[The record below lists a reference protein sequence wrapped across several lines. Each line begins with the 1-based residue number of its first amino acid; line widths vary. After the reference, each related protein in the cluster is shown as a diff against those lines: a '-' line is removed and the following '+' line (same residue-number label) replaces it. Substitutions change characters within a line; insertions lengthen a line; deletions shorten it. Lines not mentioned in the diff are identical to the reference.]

1 MKHVFNPSQTGQ
13 NFGSFGWASHRQVSR
28 ECGGVRAGDCVV
40 SLIGEVAN
48 CPEKGDAL
56 YSGPL
61 GVGVVEDTFPVG
73 SEAAC
78 SIRFDGGIR
87 AVVMERDLLSP
98 GVYAVF
104 PGLPALGRIFSAD
117 AGAAPTAFVAF
128 LDAEQDF
135 GPIVD
140 VRAIEVPK
148 DFDLSRPDAEVA
160 LCEMAHERFGE
171 GVEIPGY
178 ALVLNREALGVVRNV
193 RAEAVASILDLKRLA
208 TKRDAAVPARDI
220 PIRISYE
227 GNEYFLANKSSAS
240 RDVLS
245 VGPSGLRVTNDL
257 DAASL
262 WMPLDAVMIA
272 NAMRTACGRHGY
284 DFSVGIHF
292 PRAVVLT
299 YEIDDSGEK
308 EAFTVM
314 LANGSREGDLA
325 GIADWLIE
333 REFFMPDAVG
343 LPGDWVARIISVSEM
358 SEVLGRSLGY
368 TRVPQDSSRLAEGL
382 QAMTQRDQGLN
393 FEGGPRDGRADLP
406 RP

>member
-1 MKHVFNPSQTGQ
+1 MKHIFNPSQTGRH
-13 NFGSFGWASHRQVSR
+13 FGSFGWASHRQVSR

-73 SEAAC
+73 GEAAC

-117 AGAAPTAFVAF
+117 AGSTPTAFVAF

-148 DFDLSRPDAEVA
+148 GFDLSRPDAEVS
-160 LCEMAHERFGE
+160 LCEMAHERFGQ

-178 ALVLNREALGVVRNV
+178 ALILNREALGLIRNV
-193 RAEAVASILDLKRLA
+193 RMEAATSMLNLKRLA
-208 TKRDAAVPARDI
+208 TKREAAVPARDT
-220 PIRISYE
+220 PIRISYD
-227 GNEYFLANKSSAS
+227 GREYFLANKSLSKS
-240 RDVLS
+240 SGCS
-245 VGPSGLRVTNDL
+245 VGPSGLRVTSDL
-257 DAASL
+257 EAAAL
-262 WMPLDAVMIA
+262 WMPLDAVTIA
-272 NAMRTACGRHGY
+272 NAMRSACAHQGY
-284 DFSVGIHF
+284 SFSVGVPF
-292 PRAVVLT
+292 PRTVALAYAV
-299 YEIDDSGEK
+299 DGETS
-308 EAFTVM
+308 FNVM
-314 LANGSREGDLA
+314 LACGSREGDLA
-325 GIADWLIE
+325 GIADWLVE
-333 REFFMPDAVG
+333 REFFMPNAVG
-343 LPGDWVARIISVSEM
+343 LPGDSVARLISVT
-358 SEVLGRSLGY
+358 EVHEALGRSLGF
-368 TRVPQDSSRLAEGL
+368 TRVSLDSSCLAEKL
-382 QAMTQRDQGLN
+382 QVMAQQDQGLN
-393 FEGGPRDGRADLP
+393 FDDVSREGRPDLP
-406 RP
+406 GP